1 MVRPAT
7 HARSLFS
14 HLPFFFF
21 CNLSDDIYIKKNY
34 LTCVNCQWYINKCYH
49 QNLTLYRRR
58 AIGGIGNK
66 AGQNQSGLQ
75 LEVVTVDT
83 TVLPL
88 DIDT

>member
-1 MVRPAT
+1 M
-7 HARSLFS
+7 
-14 HLPFFFF
+14 
-21 CNLSDDIYIKKNY
+21 CQLSVVYKQMLSSKSN
-34 LTCVNCQWYINKCYH
+34 
-49 QNLTLYRRR
+49 TLYSRR